1 MLTSL
6 PSGND
11 TLSDVLISESFDHRN
26 GIPIRRWRTVWSSD
40 TSQLSE
46 MVFAPGAQ
54 MTGLFD
60 GDRSGP
66 PVESV
71 SGYNGQV
78 RARHLGF
85 PTGSLK

>member
-11 TLSDVLISESFDHRN
+11 TLSDVLMSESFDHRN
-26 GIPIRRWRTVWSSD
+26 GIPIRRWRTAWSSD

-54 MTGLFD
+54 LGALLHEDPAGVGRF
-60 GDRSGP
+60 GP
-66 PVESV
+66 HFS
-71 SGYNGQV
+71 
-78 RARHLGF
+78 
-85 PTGSLK
+85 